1 MTNQEI
7 ATLIAVVVLGGLI
20 VFQLLL
26 SLGVPWGA
34 AAWGGRHPGVLPVS
48 LRWGSA
54 AAALVLGLA
63 MWMVLARVGWVFPG
77 SGTLWVKIVMWI
89 FTAYFAFNVVM
100 NVLSKSALEK
110 AIMTP
115 ASAILVICLVL
126 VSLL

>member
-1 MTNQEI
+1 MSSQGT
-7 ATLIAVVVLGGLI
+7 ASLIAVLILGGLI

-26 SLGVPWGA
+26 ALGVPWGK
-34 AAWGGRHPGVLPVS
+34 AAWGGRHTGALPAN

-54 AAALVLGLA
+54 VAAGILGLA
-63 MWMVLARVGWVFPG
+63 MWMVLARAGWAFPG
-77 SGTLWVKIVMWI
+77 SSASWVKIVTWV
-89 FTAYFAFNVVM
+89 FTVYFAFNIVM

>member
-7 ATLIAVVVLGGLI
+7 AALVAVVVLGGLI

-26 SLGVPWGA
+26 ALGIPWGA
-34 AAWGGRHPGVLPVS
+34 AAWGGRHPGVLPAN
-48 LRWGSA
+48 LRWNSA
-54 AAALVLGLA
+54 VAAVVLGFVA
-63 MWMVLARVGWVFPG
+63 WMVLARAGWAAPG
-77 SGTLWVKIVMWI
+77 PDALWAKIVVWI

-100 NVLSKSALEK
+100 NALSTSVIEK

-115 ASAILVICLVL
+115 ASAILVVCLVL